1 MKCLESVLIY
11 IGERSATDIL
21 LEVLNNQI
29 EKEKQCESTKWIQEK
44 IFLEL
49 IQEVKDSLTEFL
61 NLQTEHA
68 FFGYT

>member
-1 MKCLESVLIY
+1 MFRKRAHIY